1 VTRSCRFPPLVAAA
15 DSASESLLS
24 LRTAEQ
30 SYSYYIESY
39 PLDPAVLGFVTYPFI
54 LDNGCGEWH

>member
-1 VTRSCRFPPLVAAA
+1 MAAA

>member
-1 VTRSCRFPPLVAAA
+1 MTRSCRFHTLW
-15 DSASESLLS
+15 LLLTLPVRA

-30 SYSYYIESY
+30 SYSYYIERY